1 MMVLMQYDRLVVS
14 LRLSLALSMLKM
26 KQLVLKYLI
35 IHSVFFFQMF
45 DCVRGCI
52 FFISS
57 IIYISG
63 CLPEFALYVP
73 FFLCVLVHNLITA
86 LFTLHS
92 SCCYASLYVFFSQTF
107 EMWLHAC
114 NSVWLCSRI
123 QHVAISLHI
132 SSVCLLAKCGY
143 IHVILFAMHHVQLTA
158 SVKPRVNKSD
168 ACDEQLTVLVHV
180 AFPMQLFPPIF
191 LC

>member
-1 MMVLMQYDRLVVS
+1 MKLFDLFSIRDYQEAWFFLFMLLKLFCMMVLMQYDRLVVS

-92 SCCYASLYVFFSQTF
+92 SCCYASLYVFFS
-107 EMWLHAC
+107 
-114 NSVWLCSRI
+114 
-123 QHVAISLHI
+123 
-132 SSVCLLAKCGY
+132 
-143 IHVILFAMHHVQLTA
+143 
-158 SVKPRVNKSD
+158 
-168 ACDEQLTVLVHV
+168 
-180 AFPMQLFPPIF
+180 
-191 LC
+191 